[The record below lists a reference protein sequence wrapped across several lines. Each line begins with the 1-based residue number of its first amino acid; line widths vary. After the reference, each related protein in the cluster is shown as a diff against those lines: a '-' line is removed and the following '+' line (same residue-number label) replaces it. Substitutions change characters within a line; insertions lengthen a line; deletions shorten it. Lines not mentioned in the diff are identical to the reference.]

1 MKRTLKVLCLLAAG
15 IAFVGC
21 AGKAN
26 KDENKAVKDIIAQ
39 AESMTFQELLEKAYA
54 ESNGKEVSGIGN
66 SSRGKTAGEKFVEEM
81 QKVHP
86 DYTGS
91 IKWSQPKNNSIFEAL
106 AKDTESAHPVQAVT
120 LIQDAAQIKN
130 KMISTGILYNFV
142 PKEWR
147 EASGVNAAAD
157 GNPLTLQTLS
167 KVFMYNAGDGAKMYM
182 NVWDFV
188 KEGEKP
194 MFMGLDSEPVGKN
207 FLYML
212 TEAKYVKYVKD
223 AYDALSDE
231 DKAYFD
237 PAIAELKPKV
247 KELNLS
253 DGAEYSLAW
262 IKLFVT
268 QFNKMTDDGPIST
281 EIVKKSA
288 AGQTALIVYSKLRSI
303 NESEETSVN
312 NIVVAAYQDGYRGFG
327 GYAYKHYL
335 QIPKNTPYPW
345 TACAFISYM
354 VTNKDGFQPWGKDMG
369 GYSANPA
376 VNQDH
381 SRDGYLDDVNA
392 FPAKN
397 DRGYEWW
404 VSPDFGRLV
413 IEETDYCAGAQF
425 TVGLWIDSLRK

>member
-1 MKRTLKVLCLLAAG
+1 MKRTFRILCLLAAG
-15 IAFVGC
+15 IAFSGC
-21 AGKAN
+21 TAK
-26 KDENKAVKDIIAQ
+26 KDENRGIKDIIAQ
-39 AESMTFQELLEKAYA
+39 AEKMTFQELLEKAYA

-66 SSRGKTAGEKFVEEM
+66 SSRGKTAGEKFVEEI
-81 QKVHP
+81 KKIHP

-106 AKDTESAHPVQAVT
+106 AKDTESANPVQAVT

-130 KMISTGILYNFV
+130 KMLTTGILYNFI

-147 EASGVNAAAD
+147 EASGVNIAAD
-157 GNPLTLQTLS
+157 GNPLALQTLS
-167 KVFMYNAGDGAKMYM
+167 KVFMYNVGDGSKKYM

-212 TEAKYVKYVKD
+212 TEKKYIKYVKD
-223 AYDALSDE
+223 AYQALSAE

-237 PAIAELKPKV
+237 PIIREVKPKV
-247 KELNLS
+247 KELNLT
-253 DGAEYSLAW
+253 DDAEYSLAW

-312 NIVVAAYQDGYRGFG
+312 NIAVAAYQDGYEGFG

-369 GYSANPA
+369 GYSSNPSI
-376 VNQDH
+376 NQDH
-381 SRDGYLDDVNA
+381 SRDGYVDGVDK
-392 FPAKN
+392 FPAKD
-397 DRGYEWW
+397 DRGYSWW

-413 IEETDYCAGAQF
+413 IEETDYCASVQF
-425 TVGLWIDSLRK
+425 SVGLWIDSLKK

>member
-1 MKRTLKVLCLLAAG
+1 MKRTFRILCLLAAG
-15 IAFVGC
+15 IAFSGC
-21 AGKAN
+21 TAK
-26 KDENKAVKDIIAQ
+26 KDENRGIKDIIAQ
-39 AESMTFQELLEKAYA
+39 AEKMTFQELLEKAYA

-66 SSRGKTAGEKFVEEM
+66 SSRGKTAGEKFVEEI
-81 QKVHP
+81 KKIHP

-106 AKDTESAHPVQAVT
+106 TKDTESANPVQAVT

-130 KMISTGILYNFV
+130 KMLTTGILYNFI

-147 EASGVNAAAD
+147 EAAGVNIAAD
-157 GNPLTLQTLS
+157 GNPLALQTLS
-167 KVFMYNAGDGAKMYM
+167 KVFMYNVGDGSKKYM

-212 TEAKYVKYVKD
+212 TEKKYIKYVKD
-223 AYDALSDE
+223 AYEALSAE

-237 PAIAELKPKV
+237 PIIREIKPKV
-247 KELNLS
+247 KELNLT
-253 DGAEYSLAW
+253 DDAEYSLAW

-312 NIVVAAYQDGYRGFG
+312 NIAVAAYQDGYQGFG

-369 GYSANPA
+369 GYSSNPSI
-376 VNQDH
+376 NQDH
-381 SRDGYLDDVNA
+381 SRDGYVDGVDK
-392 FPAKN
+392 FPAKD
-397 DRGYEWW
+397 DRGYSWW

-413 IEETDYCAGAQF
+413 IEETDYCASVQF
-425 TVGLWIDSLRK
+425 SVGLWIDSLKK

>member
-1 MKRTLKVLCLLAAG
+1 MKRTFRILCLLAAG
-15 IAFVGC
+15 IAFSGC
-21 AGKAN
+21 TAK

-39 AESMTFQELLEKAYA
+39 AEKMTFQELLEKAYA

-66 SSRGKTAGEKFVEEM
+66 SSRGKTAGEKFVEEI
-81 QKVHP
+81 KKIHP

-106 AKDTESAHPVQAVT
+106 AKDTESANPVQAVT

-130 KMISTGILYNFV
+130 KMLTTGILYNFI

-147 EASGVNAAAD
+147 EAAGVNIAAD
-157 GNPLTLQTLS
+157 GNPLALQTLS
-167 KVFMYNAGDGAKMYM
+167 KVFMYNVGDGSKKYM

-212 TEAKYVKYVKD
+212 TEKKYIKYVKD
-223 AYDALSDE
+223 AYEALSAE

-237 PAIAELKPKV
+237 PIIREIKPKV
-247 KELNLS
+247 KELNLT
-253 DGAEYSLAW
+253 DDAEYSLAW

-312 NIVVAAYQDGYRGFG
+312 NIAVAAYQDGYQGFG

-369 GYSANPA
+369 GYSSNPSI
-376 VNQDH
+376 NQDH
-381 SRDGYLDDVNA
+381 SRDGYVDGVDK
-392 FPAKN
+392 FPAKD
-397 DRGYEWW
+397 DRGYSWW

-413 IEETDYCAGAQF
+413 IEETDYCASVQF
-425 TVGLWIDSLRK
+425 SVGLWIDSLKK

>member
-1 MKRTLKVLCLLAAG
+1 MKRTFRILCLLAAG
-15 IAFVGC
+15 IAFSGC
-21 AGKAN
+21 TAK
-26 KDENKAVKDIIAQ
+26 KDENRGIKDIIAQ
-39 AESMTFQELLEKAYA
+39 AEKMTFQELLEKAYA

-66 SSRGKTAGEKFVEEM
+66 SSRGKTAGEKFVEEI
-81 QKVHP
+81 KKIHP

-106 AKDTESAHPVQAVT
+106 SKDTESANPVQAVT

-130 KMISTGILYNFV
+130 KMLTTGILYNFI

-147 EASGVNAAAD
+147 EAAGVNIAAD
-157 GNPLTLQTLS
+157 GNPLALQTLS
-167 KVFMYNAGDGAKMYM
+167 KVFMYNVGDGSKKYM

-212 TEAKYVKYVKD
+212 TEKKYIKYVKD
-223 AYDALSDE
+223 AYEALSAE

-237 PAIAELKPKV
+237 PIIREIKPKV
-247 KELNLS
+247 KELNLT
-253 DGAEYSLAW
+253 DDAEYSLAW

-312 NIVVAAYQDGYRGFG
+312 NIAVAAYQDGYQGFG

-369 GYSANPA
+369 GYSSNPSI
-376 VNQDH
+376 NQDH
-381 SRDGYLDDVNA
+381 SRDGYVDGVDK
-392 FPAKN
+392 FPAKD
-397 DRGYEWW
+397 DRGYSWW

-413 IEETDYCAGAQF
+413 IEETDYCAGVQF
-425 TVGLWIDSLRK
+425 SVGLWIDSLKK

>member
-1 MKRTLKVLCLLAAG
+1 MKRTFRILCLLAAG
-15 IAFVGC
+15 IAFSGC
-21 AGKAN
+21 TAK
-26 KDENKAVKDIIAQ
+26 KDENRGIKDIIAQ
-39 AESMTFQELLEKAYA
+39 AEKMTFQELLEKAYA

-66 SSRGKTAGEKFVEEM
+66 SSRGKTAGEKFVEEI
-81 QKVHP
+81 KKIHP

-106 AKDTESAHPVQAVT
+106 AKDTESANPVQAVT

-130 KMISTGILYNFV
+130 KMLTTGILYNFI

-147 EASGVNAAAD
+147 EAAGVNIAAD
-157 GNPLTLQTLS
+157 GNPLALQTLS
-167 KVFMYNAGDGAKMYM
+167 KVFMYNVGDGSKKYM

-212 TEAKYVKYVKD
+212 TEKKYIKYVKD
-223 AYDALSDE
+223 AYEALSAE

-237 PAIAELKPKV
+237 PIIREIKPKV
-247 KELNLS
+247 KELNLT
-253 DGAEYSLAW
+253 DDAEYSLAW

-312 NIVVAAYQDGYRGFG
+312 NIAVAAYQNGYEGFG

-369 GYSANPA
+369 GYSSNPSI
-376 VNQDH
+376 NQDH
-381 SRDGYLDDVNA
+381 SRDGYVDGVDK
-392 FPAKN
+392 FPAKD
-397 DRGYEWW
+397 DRGYSWW

-413 IEETDYCAGAQF
+413 IEETDYCASVQF
-425 TVGLWIDSLRK
+425 SVGLWIDSLKK

>member
-1 MKRTLKVLCLLAAG
+1 MKRTFRILCLLAAG
-15 IAFVGC
+15 IAFSGC
-21 AGKAN
+21 TAK

-39 AESMTFQELLEKAYA
+39 AEKMTFQELLEKAYA

-66 SSRGKTAGEKFVEEM
+66 SSRGKTAGEKFVEEI
-81 QKVHP
+81 KKIHP

-106 AKDTESAHPVQAVT
+106 AKDTESANPVQAVT

-130 KMISTGILYNFV
+130 KMLTTGILYNFI

-147 EASGVNAAAD
+147 EAAGVNIAAD
-157 GNPLTLQTLS
+157 GNPLALQTLS
-167 KVFMYNAGDGAKMYM
+167 KVFMYNVGDGSKKYM

-212 TEAKYVKYVKD
+212 TEKKYIKYVKD
-223 AYDALSDE
+223 AYEALSAE

-237 PAIAELKPKV
+237 PIIREIKPKV
-247 KELNLS
+247 KELNLT
-253 DGAEYSLAW
+253 DDAEYSLAW

-312 NIVVAAYQDGYRGFG
+312 NIAVAAYQDGYQGFG

-354 VTNKDGFQPWGKDMG
+354 VTSKDGFQPWGKDMG
-369 GYSANPA
+369 GYSSNPSI
-376 VNQDH
+376 NQDH
-381 SRDGYLDDVNA
+381 SRDGYVDGVDK
-392 FPAKN
+392 FPAKD
-397 DRGYEWW
+397 DRGYSWW

-413 IEETDYCAGAQF
+413 IEETDYCASVQF
-425 TVGLWIDSLRK
+425 SVGLWIDSLKK

>member
-1 MKRTLKVLCLLAAG
+1 MKRTFRILCLLAAG
-15 IAFVGC
+15 IAFSGC
-21 AGKAN
+21 TAK
-26 KDENKAVKDIIAQ
+26 KDENRGIKDIIAQ
-39 AESMTFQELLEKAYA
+39 AEKMTFQELLEKAYA

-66 SSRGKTAGEKFVEEM
+66 SSRGKTAGEKFVEEI
-81 QKVHP
+81 KKIHP

-106 AKDTESAHPVQAVT
+106 TKDTESANPVQAVT

-130 KMISTGILYNFV
+130 KMLTTGILYNFI

-147 EASGVNAAAD
+147 EAAGVNIAAD
-157 GNPLTLQTLS
+157 GNPLALQTLS
-167 KVFMYNAGDGAKMYM
+167 KVFMYNVGDGSKKYM

-212 TEAKYVKYVKD
+212 TEKKYIKYVKD
-223 AYDALSDE
+223 AYEALSAE

-237 PAIAELKPKV
+237 PIIREIKPKV
-247 KELNLS
+247 KELNLT
-253 DGAEYSLAW
+253 DDAEYSLAW

-281 EIVKKSA
+281 ELVKKSA

-312 NIVVAAYQDGYRGFG
+312 NIAVAAYQDGYQGFG

-369 GYSANPA
+369 GYSSNPSI
-376 VNQDH
+376 NQDH
-381 SRDGYLDDVNA
+381 SRDGYVDGVDK
-392 FPAKN
+392 FPAKD
-397 DRGYEWW
+397 DRGYSWW

-413 IEETDYCAGAQF
+413 IEETDYCAGVQF
-425 TVGLWIDSLRK
+425 SVGLWIDSLKK

>member
-1 MKRTLKVLCLLAAG
+1 MKRTFRILCLLAAG
-15 IAFVGC
+15 IAFSGC
-21 AGKAN
+21 TAK
-26 KDENKAVKDIIAQ
+26 KDENRGIKDIIAQ
-39 AESMTFQELLEKAYA
+39 AEKMTFQELLEKAYA

-66 SSRGKTAGEKFVEEM
+66 SSRGKTAGEKFVEEI
-81 QKVHP
+81 KKIHP

-106 AKDTESAHPVQAVT
+106 AKDTESANPVQAVT

-130 KMISTGILYNFV
+130 KMLTTGILYNFI

-147 EASGVNAAAD
+147 EAAGVNIAAD
-157 GNPLTLQTLS
+157 GNPLALQTLS
-167 KVFMYNAGDGAKMYM
+167 KVFMYNVGDGSKKFM

-212 TEAKYVKYVKD
+212 TEKKYIKYVKD
-223 AYDALSDE
+223 AYEALSAE

-237 PAIAELKPKV
+237 PIIREIKPKV
-247 KELNLS
+247 KELNLT
-253 DGAEYSLAW
+253 DDAEYSLAW

-281 EIVKKSA
+281 ELVKKSA

-312 NIVVAAYQDGYRGFG
+312 NIVVAAYQDGYQGFG

-354 VTNKDGFQPWGKDMG
+354 VTSKDGFQPWGKDMG
-369 GYSANPA
+369 GYSSNPSI
-376 VNQDH
+376 NQDH
-381 SRDGYLDDVNA
+381 SRDGYVDGVDK
-392 FPAKN
+392 FPAKD
-397 DRGYEWW
+397 DRGYSWW

-413 IEETDYCAGAQF
+413 IEETDYCASVQF
-425 TVGLWIDSLRK
+425 SVGLWIDSLKK

>member
-1 MKRTLKVLCLLAAG
+1 VLGTLFLLAAG
-15 IAFVGC
+15 LAFFGC
-21 AGKAN
+21 TK

-39 AESMTFQELLEKAYA
+39 AEKMTFQELLEKAYA

-66 SSRGKTAGEKFVEEM
+66 SSRGKTAGEKFVEEI
-81 QKVHP
+81 KKIHP

-106 AKDTESAHPVQAVT
+106 AKDTESANPVQAVT

-130 KMISTGILYNFV
+130 KMLTTGILYNFI

-147 EASGVNAAAD
+147 EASGVNIAAD
-157 GNPLTLQTLS
+157 GNPLALQTLS
-167 KVFMYNAGDGAKMYM
+167 KVFMYNVGDGSKKYM

-212 TEAKYVKYVKD
+212 TEKKYIKYVKD
-223 AYDALSDE
+223 AYQALSAE

-237 PAIAELKPKV
+237 PIIREVKPKV
-247 KELNLS
+247 KELNLT
-253 DGAEYSLAW
+253 DDAEYSLAW

-312 NIVVAAYQDGYRGFG
+312 NIAVAAYQDGYEGFG

-369 GYSANPA
+369 GYSSNPSI
-376 VNQDH
+376 NQDH
-381 SRDGYLDDVNA
+381 SRDGYVDGVDK
-392 FPAKN
+392 FPAKD
-397 DRGYEWW
+397 DRGYSWW

-413 IEETDYCAGAQF
+413 IEETDYCASVQF
-425 TVGLWIDSLRK
+425 SVGLWIDSLKK

>member
-1 MKRTLKVLCLLAAG
+1 MKRTFRILCLLAAG
-15 IAFVGC
+15 IAFSGC
-21 AGKAN
+21 TAK
-26 KDENKAVKDIIAQ
+26 KDENRGIKDIIAQ
-39 AESMTFQELLEKAYA
+39 AEKMTFQELLEKAYA

-66 SSRGKTAGEKFVEEM
+66 SSRGKTAGEKFVEEI
-81 QKVHP
+81 KKIHP

-106 AKDTESAHPVQAVT
+106 TKDTESANPVQAVT

-130 KMISTGILYNFV
+130 KMLTTGILYNFI

-147 EASGVNAAAD
+147 EAAGVNIAAD
-157 GNPLTLQTLS
+157 GNPLALQTLS
-167 KVFMYNAGDGAKMYM
+167 KVFMYNVGDGSKKYM

-212 TEAKYVKYVKD
+212 TEKKYIKYVKD
-223 AYDALSDE
+223 AYEALSAE

-237 PAIAELKPKV
+237 PIIREIKPKV
-247 KELNLS
+247 KELNLT
-253 DGAEYSLAW
+253 DDAEYSLAW

-312 NIVVAAYQDGYRGFG
+312 NIAVAAYQNGYEGFG

-369 GYSANPA
+369 GYSSNPSI
-376 VNQDH
+376 NQDH
-381 SRDGYLDDVNA
+381 SRDGYVDGVDK
-392 FPAKN
+392 FPAKD
-397 DRGYEWW
+397 DRGYSWW

-413 IEETDYCAGAQF
+413 IEETDYCASVQF
-425 TVGLWIDSLRK
+425 SVGLWIDSLKK

>member
-1 MKRTLKVLCLLAAG
+1 MKRPFRILCLLAAG
-15 IAFVGC
+15 IAFSGC
-21 AGKAN
+21 TAK
-26 KDENKAVKDIIAQ
+26 KDENRGIKDIIAQ
-39 AESMTFQELLEKAYA
+39 AEKMTFQELLEKAYA

-66 SSRGKTAGEKFVEEM
+66 SSRGKTAGEKFVEEI
-81 QKVHP
+81 KKIHP

-106 AKDTESAHPVQAVT
+106 AKDTESANPVQAVT

-130 KMISTGILYNFV
+130 KMLTTGILYNFI

-147 EASGVNAAAD
+147 EAAGVNIAAD
-157 GNPLTLQTLS
+157 GNPLALQTLS
-167 KVFMYNAGDGAKMYM
+167 KVFMYNIVDGSKKYM

-207 FLYML
+207 YLYML
-212 TEAKYVKYVKD
+212 TEKKYIKYVKD
-223 AYDALSDE
+223 AYEALSAE

-237 PAIAELKPKV
+237 PIIREIKPKV
-247 KELNLS
+247 KELNLT
-253 DGAEYSLAW
+253 DDAEYSLAW

-312 NIVVAAYQDGYRGFG
+312 NIAVAAYQDGYQGFG

-369 GYSANPA
+369 GYSSNPSI
-376 VNQDH
+376 NQDH
-381 SRDGYLDDVNA
+381 SRDGYVDGVDK
-392 FPAKN
+392 FPAKD
-397 DRGYEWW
+397 DRGYSWW

-413 IEETDYCAGAQF
+413 IEETDYCAGVQF
-425 TVGLWIDSLRK
+425 SVGLWIDSLKK

>member
-1 MKRTLKVLCLLAAG
+1 MKRTFRILCLLAAG
-15 IAFVGC
+15 IAFSGC
-21 AGKAN
+21 TAK
-26 KDENKAVKDIIAQ
+26 KDENRGIKDIIAQ
-39 AESMTFQELLEKAYA
+39 AEKMTFQELLEKAYA

-66 SSRGKTAGEKFVEEM
+66 SSRGKTAGEKFVEEI
-81 QKVHP
+81 KKIHP

-106 AKDTESAHPVQAVT
+106 TKDTESANPVQAVT

-130 KMISTGILYNFV
+130 KMLTTGILYNFI

-147 EASGVNAAAD
+147 EASGVNIAAD
-157 GNPLTLQTLS
+157 GNPLALQTLS
-167 KVFMYNAGDGAKMYM
+167 KVFMYNVGDGSKKYM

-212 TEAKYVKYVKD
+212 TEKKYIKYVKD
-223 AYDALSDE
+223 AYEALSAE

-237 PAIAELKPKV
+237 PIIREIKPKV
-247 KELNLS
+247 KELNLT
-253 DGAEYSLAW
+253 DDAEYSLAW

-312 NIVVAAYQDGYRGFG
+312 NIAVAAYQDGYQGFG

-369 GYSANPA
+369 GYSSNPSI
-376 VNQDH
+376 NQDH
-381 SRDGYLDDVNA
+381 SRDGYVDGVDK
-392 FPAKN
+392 FPAKD
-397 DRGYEWW
+397 DRGYSWW

-413 IEETDYCAGAQF
+413 IEETDYCASVQF
-425 TVGLWIDSLRK
+425 SVGLWIDSLKK

>member
-1 MKRTLKVLCLLAAG
+1 MKRALGTLLLLTAG
-15 IAFVGC
+15 IAFFGC
-21 AGKAN
+21 SKKN
-26 KDENKAVKDIIAQ
+26 ENKAVKDIIAQ
-39 AESMTFQELLEKAYA
+39 AEKMTFQELLEKAYA

-66 SSRGKTAGEKFVEEM
+66 SSRGKTAGEKFVAEIK
-81 QKVHP
+81 KVHS

-106 AKDTESAHPVQAVT
+106 EKDTESANPVQAVT

-130 KMISTGILYNFV
+130 KMISTGILYNFI

-147 EASGVNAAAD
+147 ETAGVNIAAD
-157 GNPLTLQTLS
+157 GNPLALQTLS
-167 KVFMYNAGDGAKMYM
+167 KVFMYNIVDGSKKYM

-212 TEAKYVKYVKD
+212 TEKKYVKYVKD
-223 AYDALSDE
+223 AYQALSAE

-237 PAIAELKPKV
+237 PIIKEVKPKV
-247 KELNLS
+247 KELNLTS
-253 DGAEYSLAW
+253 DAEYSLAW

-288 AGQTALIVYSKLRSI
+288 TGQTALIVYSKLRSI
-303 NESEETSVN
+303 NESQETSVN
-312 NIVVAAYQDGYRGFG
+312 NIAVAAYQDGYQGFG

-354 VTNKDGFQPWGKDMG
+354 VTSKDGFQPWGKDMG
-369 GYSANPA
+369 GYSSNPSI
-376 VNQDH
+376 NQDH
-381 SRDGYLDDVNA
+381 SRDGYVDGVNK

-397 DRGYEWW
+397 DRGYSWW

-413 IEETDYCAGAQF
+413 IEETNYCAGVQF
-425 TVGLWIDSLRK
+425 TVGLWIDSLKK

>member
-1 MKRTLKVLCLLAAG
+1 MKRTFRILCLLAAG
-15 IAFVGC
+15 IAFSGC
-21 AGKAN
+21 TAK
-26 KDENKAVKDIIAQ
+26 KDENRGIKDIIAQ
-39 AESMTFQELLEKAYA
+39 AEKMTFQELLEKAYA

-66 SSRGKTAGEKFVEEM
+66 SSRGKTAGEKFVEEI
-81 QKVHP
+81 KKIHP

-106 AKDTESAHPVQAVT
+106 TKDTESANPVQAVT

-130 KMISTGILYNFV
+130 KMLTTGILYNFI

-147 EASGVNAAAD
+147 EAAGVNIAAD
-157 GNPLTLQTLS
+157 GNPLALQTLS
-167 KVFMYNAGDGAKMYM
+167 KVFMYNVGDGSKKYM

-212 TEAKYVKYVKD
+212 TEKKYIKYVKD
-223 AYDALSDE
+223 AYEALSAE
-231 DKAYFD
+231 DKTYFD
-237 PAIAELKPKV
+237 PIIREIKPKV
-247 KELNLS
+247 KELNLT
-253 DGAEYSLAW
+253 DDAEYSLAW

-312 NIVVAAYQDGYRGFG
+312 NIAVAAYQNGYEGFG

-369 GYSANPA
+369 GYSSNPSI
-376 VNQDH
+376 NQDH
-381 SRDGYLDDVNA
+381 SRDGYVDGVDK
-392 FPAKN
+392 FPAKD
-397 DRGYEWW
+397 DRGYSWW

-413 IEETDYCAGAQF
+413 IEETDYCASVQF
-425 TVGLWIDSLRK
+425 SVGLWIDSLKK

>member
-1 MKRTLKVLCLLAAG
+1 M
-15 IAFVGC
+15 
-21 AGKAN
+21 
-26 KDENKAVKDIIAQ
+26 
-39 AESMTFQELLEKAYA
+39 EKAYA

-66 SSRGKTAGEKFVEEM
+66 SSRGKTAGEKFVEEI
-81 QKVHP
+81 KKIHP

-106 AKDTESAHPVQAVT
+106 AKDTESANPVQAVT

-130 KMISTGILYNFV
+130 KMLTTGILYNFI

-147 EASGVNAAAD
+147 EAAGVNIAAD
-157 GNPLTLQTLS
+157 GNPLALQTLS
-167 KVFMYNAGDGAKMYM
+167 KVFMYNVGDGSKKYM

-212 TEAKYVKYVKD
+212 TEKKYIKYVKD
-223 AYDALSDE
+223 AYEALSAE

-237 PAIAELKPKV
+237 PIIREIKPKV
-247 KELNLS
+247 KELNLT
-253 DGAEYSLAW
+253 DDAEYSLAW

-312 NIVVAAYQDGYRGFG
+312 NIAVAAYQNGYEGFG

-369 GYSANPA
+369 GYSSNPSI
-376 VNQDH
+376 NQDH
-381 SRDGYLDDVNA
+381 SRDGYVDGVDK
-392 FPAKN
+392 FPAKD
-397 DRGYEWW
+397 DRGYSWW

-413 IEETDYCAGAQF
+413 IEETDYCASVQF
-425 TVGLWIDSLRK
+425 SVGLWIDSLKK

>member
-1 MKRTLKVLCLLAAG
+1 MKRTFRILCLLAAG
-15 IAFVGC
+15 IAFSGC
-21 AGKAN
+21 TAK

-39 AESMTFQELLEKAYA
+39 AEKMTFQELLEKAYA

-66 SSRGKTAGEKFVEEM
+66 SSRGKTAGEKFVEEI
-81 QKVHP
+81 KKIHP

-106 AKDTESAHPVQAVT
+106 SKDTESANPVQAVT

-130 KMISTGILYNFV
+130 KMLTTGILYNFI

-147 EASGVNAAAD
+147 EAAGVNIAAD
-157 GNPLTLQTLS
+157 GNPLALQTLS
-167 KVFMYNAGDGAKMYM
+167 KVFMYNVGDGSKKYM

-194 MFMGLDSEPVGKN
+194 MFTGLDSEPVGKN

-212 TEAKYVKYVKD
+212 TEKKYIKYVKD
-223 AYDALSDE
+223 AYEALSAE

-237 PAIAELKPKV
+237 PIIREIKPKV
-247 KELNLS
+247 KELNLT
-253 DGAEYSLAW
+253 DDAEYSLAW

-312 NIVVAAYQDGYRGFG
+312 NIAVAAYQDGYQGFG

-369 GYSANPA
+369 GYSSNPSI
-376 VNQDH
+376 NQDH
-381 SRDGYLDDVNA
+381 SRDGYVDGVDK
-392 FPAKN
+392 FPAKD
-397 DRGYEWW
+397 DRGYSWW

-413 IEETDYCAGAQF
+413 IEETDYCAGVQF
-425 TVGLWIDSLRK
+425 SVGLWIDSLKK

>member
-1 MKRTLKVLCLLAAG
+1 
-15 IAFVGC
+15 
-21 AGKAN
+21 
-26 KDENKAVKDIIAQ
+26 
-39 AESMTFQELLEKAYA
+39 
-54 ESNGKEVSGIGN
+54 
-66 SSRGKTAGEKFVEEM
+66 
-81 QKVHP
+81 
-86 DYTGS
+86 
-91 IKWSQPKNNSIFEAL
+91 
-106 AKDTESAHPVQAVT
+106 
-120 LIQDAAQIKN
+120 
-130 KMISTGILYNFV
+130 MISTGILYNFI

-147 EASGVNAAAD
+147 ETAGVNIAAD
-157 GNPLTLQTLS
+157 GNPLALQTLS
-167 KVFMYNAGDGAKMYM
+167 KVFMYNIVDGSKKYM

-212 TEAKYVKYVKD
+212 TEKKYVKYVKD
-223 AYDALSDE
+223 AYQALSAE

-237 PAIAELKPKV
+237 PIIKEVKPKV
-247 KELNLS
+247 KELNLTS
-253 DGAEYSLAW
+253 DAEYSLAW

-288 AGQTALIVYSKLRSI
+288 TGQTALIVYSKLRSI
-303 NESEETSVN
+303 NESQETSVN
-312 NIVVAAYQDGYRGFG
+312 NIAVAAYQDGYQGFG

-354 VTNKDGFQPWGKDMG
+354 VTSKDGFQPWGKDMG
-369 GYSANPA
+369 GYSSNPSI
-376 VNQDH
+376 NQDH
-381 SRDGYLDDVNA
+381 SRDGYVDGVNK

-397 DRGYEWW
+397 DRGYSWW

-413 IEETDYCAGAQF
+413 IEETNYCAGVQF
-425 TVGLWIDSLRK
+425 TVGLWIDSLKK

>member
-1 MKRTLKVLCLLAAG
+1 MKRTFRILCLLAAG
-15 IAFVGC
+15 IAFSGC
-21 AGKAN
+21 TAK
-26 KDENKAVKDIIAQ
+26 KDENRGIKDIIAQ
-39 AESMTFQELLEKAYA
+39 AEKMTFQELLEKAYA

-66 SSRGKTAGEKFVEEM
+66 SSRGKTAGEKFVEEI
-81 QKVHP
+81 KKIHP

-106 AKDTESAHPVQAVT
+106 AQDTESANPVQAVT

-130 KMISTGILYNFV
+130 KMLTTGILYNFI

-147 EASGVNAAAD
+147 EASGVNIAAD
-157 GNPLTLQTLS
+157 GNPLALQTLS
-167 KVFMYNAGDGAKMYM
+167 KVFMYNVGDGSKKYM

-212 TEAKYVKYVKD
+212 TEKKYIKYVKD
-223 AYDALSDE
+223 AYQALSAE

-237 PAIAELKPKV
+237 PIIREVKPKV
-247 KELNLS
+247 KELNLT
-253 DGAEYSLAW
+253 DDAEYSLAW

-312 NIVVAAYQDGYRGFG
+312 NIAVAAYQDGYEGFG

-369 GYSANPA
+369 GYSSNPSI
-376 VNQDH
+376 NQDH
-381 SRDGYLDDVNA
+381 SRDGYVDGVDK
-392 FPAKN
+392 FPAKD
-397 DRGYEWW
+397 DRGYSWW

-413 IEETDYCAGAQF
+413 IEETDYCASVQF
-425 TVGLWIDSLRK
+425 SVGLWIDSLKK

>member
-1 MKRTLKVLCLLAAG
+1 MKRTFRILCLLAAG
-15 IAFVGC
+15 IAFSGC
-21 AGKAN
+21 TAK

-39 AESMTFQELLEKAYA
+39 AEKMTFQELLEKAYA

-66 SSRGKTAGEKFVEEM
+66 SSRGKTAGEKFVEEI
-81 QKVHP
+81 KKIHP

-106 AKDTESAHPVQAVT
+106 AKDTESANPVQAVT

-130 KMISTGILYNFV
+130 KMLTTGILYNFI

-147 EASGVNAAAD
+147 EAAGVNIAAD
-157 GNPLTLQTLS
+157 GNPLALQTLS
-167 KVFMYNAGDGAKMYM
+167 KVFMYNVGDGSKKYM

-212 TEAKYVKYVKD
+212 TEKKYIKYVKD
-223 AYDALSDE
+223 AYEALSAE

-237 PAIAELKPKV
+237 PIIREIKPKV
-247 KELNLS
+247 KELNLT
-253 DGAEYSLAW
+253 DDAEYSLAW

-303 NESEETSVN
+303 NESQETSVN
-312 NIVVAAYQDGYRGFG
+312 NIAVAAYQDGYQGFG

-354 VTNKDGFQPWGKDMG
+354 VTSKDGFQPWGKDMG
-369 GYSANPA
+369 GYSSNPSI
-376 VNQDH
+376 NQDH
-381 SRDGYLDDVNA
+381 SRDGYVDGVDK
-392 FPAKN
+392 FPAKD
-397 DRGYEWW
+397 DRGYSWW

-413 IEETDYCAGAQF
+413 IEETDYCAGVQF
-425 TVGLWIDSLRK
+425 SVGLWIDSLKK

>member
-1 MKRTLKVLCLLAAG
+1 MKRTFRILCLLAAG
-15 IAFVGC
+15 IAFSGC
-21 AGKAN
+21 TAK
-26 KDENKAVKDIIAQ
+26 KDENRGIKDIIAQ
-39 AESMTFQELLEKAYA
+39 AEKMTFQELLEKAYA

-66 SSRGKTAGEKFVEEM
+66 SSRGKTAGEKFVEEI
-81 QKVHP
+81 KKIHP

-106 AKDTESAHPVQAVT
+106 AKDTESANPVQAVT

-130 KMISTGILYNFV
+130 KMLTTGILYNFI

-147 EASGVNAAAD
+147 EAAGVNIAAD
-157 GNPLTLQTLS
+157 GNPLALQTLS
-167 KVFMYNAGDGAKMYM
+167 KVFMYNVGDGSKKYM

-212 TEAKYVKYVKD
+212 TEKKYIKYVKD
-223 AYDALSDE
+223 AYEALSAE

-237 PAIAELKPKV
+237 PIIREIKPKV
-247 KELNLS
+247 KELNLT
-253 DGAEYSLAW
+253 DDAEYSLAW

-281 EIVKKSA
+281 ELVKKSA

-312 NIVVAAYQDGYRGFG
+312 NIVVAAYQDGYQGFG

-369 GYSANPA
+369 GYSSNPSI
-376 VNQDH
+376 NQDH
-381 SRDGYLDDVNA
+381 SRDGYVDGVDK
-392 FPAKN
+392 FPAKD
-397 DRGYEWW
+397 DRGYSWW

-413 IEETDYCAGAQF
+413 IEETDYCAGVQF
-425 TVGLWIDSLRK
+425 SVGLWIDSLKK

>member
-1 MKRTLKVLCLLAAG
+1 MKRVLGTLFLLAAG
-15 IAFVGC
+15 LAFFGC
-21 AGKAN
+21 AK
-26 KDENKAVKDIIAQ
+26 KDENRGIKDIIAQ
-39 AESMTFQELLEKAYA
+39 AEKMTFQELLEKAYA

-66 SSRGKTAGEKFVEEM
+66 SSRGKTAGEKFVEEI
-81 QKVHP
+81 KKIHP

-106 AKDTESAHPVQAVT
+106 AKDTESANPVQAVT

-130 KMISTGILYNFV
+130 KMLTTGILYNFI

-147 EASGVNAAAD
+147 EAAGVNIAAD
-157 GNPLTLQTLS
+157 GNPLALQTLS
-167 KVFMYNAGDGAKMYM
+167 KVFMYNVGDGSKKYM

-212 TEAKYVKYVKD
+212 TEKKYIKYVKD
-223 AYDALSDE
+223 AYEALSAE

-237 PAIAELKPKV
+237 PIIREIKPKV
-247 KELNLS
+247 KELNLT
-253 DGAEYSLAW
+253 DDAEYSLAW

-281 EIVKKSA
+281 ELVKKSA

-312 NIVVAAYQDGYRGFG
+312 NIAVAAYQDGYQGFG

-369 GYSANPA
+369 GYSSNPSI
-376 VNQDH
+376 NQDH
-381 SRDGYLDDVNA
+381 SRDGYVDGVDK
-392 FPAKN
+392 FPAKD
-397 DRGYEWW
+397 DRGYSWW

-413 IEETDYCAGAQF
+413 IEETDYCAGVQF
-425 TVGLWIDSLRK
+425 SVGLWIDSLKK